1 MSALTEPATS
11 ALTAPTSSAS
21 VPAGFLVGQRVV
33 VGGLNARPELNGRHA
48 HVFDYDREKDRYAIS
63 VEEWS
68 EVTTEA
74 GGGDHKT
81 MKETGERLLLR
92 LSNLQLSPPPE
103 PHSQQALCNVASAGF
118 VNAARWYQA
127 KQAKS
132 GNSRPVQSVELKLTG
147 GAIHKGI
154 FVIDPTGSLAG
165 TMSSVEPGSGG
176 PSEVPADLRRF
187 VQGRL
192 VPDSSNLGLLA
203 SWGRADA
210 MGWGA
215 RASELEQLR
224 PVTGRKQG
232 GSLGEGDSAYVWVA
246 LHAAIPAEL
255 ELRVD
260 RPDAP
265 RHLLVKGRLNVGDG
279 FRNCEVELLLSSC
292 SKHGGGSG
300 RDVLL
305 WTSSAHARTDEL
317 PALTDSQ
324 AKHVGVVLLVGGLY
338 RAVAERRADETWAI
352 AVFIANHWSQRFW
365 ELTAIAHGILA
376 DLEEAIAGKTGLW
389 AKLRHREE
397 EARKGQPM
405 KRGSPRTKASR
416 PTVDLSGG
424 APAGQP
430 PPAVECL
437 TCGKVA
443 PRAAMKVCSR
453 CKSAYF
459 CGAECQKAGWK
470 RHKPAC
476 VARAS
481 PNAAVVEPRG
491 RQTMVQSAVF
501 DVG

>member
-1 MSALTEPATS
+1 MDGAQACAAAGCRAPA
-11 ALTAPTSSAS
+11 
-21 VPAGFLVGQRVV
+21 
-33 VGGLNARPELNGRHA
+33 
-48 HVFDYDREKDRYAIS
+48 DRE
-63 VEEWS
+63 
-68 EVTTEA
+68 EVQGA
-74 GGGDHKT
+74 GGAG
-81 MKETGERLLLR
+81 
-92 LSNLQLSPPPE
+92 S
-103 PHSQQALCNVASAGF
+103 GF
-118 VNAARWYQA
+118 VV
-127 KQAKS
+127 S
-132 GNSRPVQSVELKLTG
+132 G
-147 GAIHKGI
+147 
-154 FVIDPTGSLAG
+154 
-165 TMSSVEPGSGG
+165 
-176 PSEVPADLRRF
+176 LR
-187 VQGRL
+187 Q
-192 VPDSSNLGLLA
+192 D
-203 SWGRADA
+203 
-210 MGWGA
+210 
-215 RASELEQLR
+215 
-224 PVTGRKQG
+224 
-232 GSLGEGDSAYVWVA
+232 Y
-246 LHAAIPAEL
+246 
-255 ELRVD
+255 
-260 RPDAP
+260 
-265 RHLLVKGRLNVGDG
+265 
-279 FRNCEVELLLSSC
+279 
-292 SKHGGGSG
+292 
-300 RDVLL
+300 
-305 WTSSAHARTDEL
+305 
-317 PALTDSQ
+317 
-324 AKHVGVVLLVGGLY
+324 
-338 RAVAERRADETWAI
+338 
-352 AVFIANHWSQRFW
+352 SQRFW